1 MSILPYR
8 QNFAIFLLRGKQVYS
23 IIKKNYEGWLWFMI
37 EHQIRILRK
46 QNGLT
51 QQQVAD
57 VLGVSRS
64 TYCNYE
70 SGARNA
76 STKVI
81 QKLIDFYKVSSD
93 VFYKKASEEILN
105 DEEYYE
111 GQTDTTYLSQLSK
124 KEKDLIVA
132 FRCMNKTQKKS
143 VETFMKDKLK
153 ENE

>member
-1 MSILPYR
+1 MGHRL
-8 QNFAIFLLRGKQVYS
+8 
-23 IIKKNYEGWLWFMI
+23 
-37 EHQIRILRK
+37 RILRK

-51 QQQVAD
+51 QQHVAD

-70 SGARNA
+70 SGARSV

-81 QKLIDFYKVSSD
+81 QKLINFYKVSPD
-93 VFYKKASEEILN
+93 VFYGSVSEEILN

-124 KEKDLIVA
+124 KERDLIVN
-132 FRCMNKTQKKS
+132 FRRMNKTQKKLTEEF
-143 VETFMKDKLK
+143 VEEKLK
-153 ENE
+153 SK